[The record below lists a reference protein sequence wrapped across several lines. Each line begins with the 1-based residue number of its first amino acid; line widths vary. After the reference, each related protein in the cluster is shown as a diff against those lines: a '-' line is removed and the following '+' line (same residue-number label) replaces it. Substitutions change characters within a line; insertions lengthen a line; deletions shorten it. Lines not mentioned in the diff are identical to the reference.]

1 MTNIE
6 NEAAPLRK
14 EKRERDNDVIER
26 MFVWAFIMLV
36 VLSEIAAIVFV
47 ILKLAKIVEWAW
59 PVTLTPVW
67 VLIATSMS
75 LATAA
80 FVADKIG
87 RRSDKKCHRCAE
99 RGADHRFDD
108 KGNMVYL
115 CQKCRNGVK

>member
-14 EKRERDNDVIER
+14 EKRERDNGVIKR

-36 VLSEIAAIVFV
+36 VLSEIVAIVFV

-59 PVTLTPVW
+59 PVTLIPVW

-75 LATAA
+75 LVTAA

-87 RRSDKKCHRCAE
+87 RRSDKKCYRCAE

-115 CQKCRNGVK
+115 CQKCRNDVK